1 MRPVRILQV
10 VVGVVLFLTFMAMF
24 SSDEGDLVIPQGG
37 KIYTNLR
44 SFIRE
49 DDGEK
54 KWDPFGLGLPSENA
68 HQENI
73 VFKSE

>member
-10 VVGVVLFLTFMAMF
+10 FVGVVLFLGFMAMF
-24 SSDEGDLVIPQGG
+24 SSDEGDLIIPQGA

-44 SFIRE
+44 SFITE

-54 KWDPFGLGLPSENA
+54 KWDPFGLGLSSDNA

-73 VFKSE
+73 VFKAE